1 MAYDHHAICYLLAC
15 YEPLA
20 VFLRQDRV
28 TNMAV
33 PDLAQYGIEQSTER
47 LQWMTHMGRNKLV
60 SIPKITND
68 VETTSTPN

>member
-1 MAYDHHAICYLLAC
+1 MAYDYHAICYLLAC
-15 YEPLA
+15 CEPLA

-47 LQWMTHMGRNKLV
+47 LQWMTHMDRNKLV